1 MPPQPPSLGAF
12 RDAREWLAR
21 AERDLQAAQN
31 ELNAAVPLPEM
42 SAYHAQQ
49 AAEKSMKA
57 FLTVHSVPF
66 QYTHDLVQLQAQ
78 CEALESSFAAF
89 LGAAQALN
97 PYATLFRYP
106 GGPLAPPEAEAEH
119 ALHLADAIVRCVRQQ
134 F

>member
-1 MPPQPPSLGAF
+1 MPLQPPSPGAI
-12 RDAREWLAR
+12 REAREWLAR
-21 AERDLQAAQN
+21 AERDLQARQN
-31 ELNAAVPLPEM
+31 ELNAAVPLPET

-57 FLTVHSVPF
+57 FLTAHSVPF

-78 CEALESSFAAF
+78 CEAFESSFAGF
-89 LGAAQALN
+89 LSAAQALN

-106 GGPLAPPEAEAEH
+106 GGPLTPPEAETQH
-119 ALHLADAIVRCVRQQ
+119 TLHLADGIVRCVRQH